1 MKIKDYEFD
10 AGVVPEIFFDVI
22 ARIVPGTTILFV
34 FWLNQI
40 INPDQLEESVSKIIP
55 SEISAFQ
62 VLSIIFGGYLIGL
75 LLHQLWFLL
84 SPIIQ
89 FIKSIWPFGSSGSTV
104 SELTNQEIYILRKN
118 HPFLAP
124 TLLKFQAE
132 ITLSEVIVTGM
143 TLIIFISILDG
154 IFSFLPAS
162 LNFFTAPTWGFA
174 IAYGVIT
181 VLCLILRS
189 NLEGL
194 SIASRDELKKQSIIC
209 INIFSYWPQGRPF
222 NEVWSDPTT
231 YPHGSL
237 QEVELENA
245 FRGNLSIADIDE
257 HKLNDLVN
265 FAQMGAATYTHNPF
279 RLANIVKITERS

>member
-104 SELTNQEIYILRKN
+104 PELTNQEIYILRKN

-132 ITLSEVIVTGM
+132 ITLSEVMVTGM

-181 VLCLILRS
+181 VLCLILRN

-209 INIFSYWPQGRPF
+209 IDISRYWPHGMTVNQ
-222 NEVWSDPTT
+222 VWNDNSS
-231 YPHGSL
+231 YPHGTLTQDQLSQAMTDELLIANLDTNHLDSL
-237 QEVELENA
+237 
-245 FRGNLSIADIDE
+245 I
-257 HKLNDLVN
+257 N
-265 FAQMGAATYTHNPF
+265 FARIQDSSVNYQ
-279 RLANIVKITERS
+279 NILKLL